1 MQKSIVVIT
10 GGPGF
15 GKTSLIH
22 RLKELN
28 YRVGDEY
35 AQEIIQD
42 QLEHGG
48 DCLPWKNGKA
58 FRELIFQ
65 KRLAFWSSVVDEEL
79 AFADRGIPDQLAF
92 ARYQGK
98 AKLSCLIKNSR
109 SYSYFPYVF
118 ITSPWKEIYLQNQVR
133 SETFEQACE
142 IHEWICK
149 TYLDLGY
156 QLVHLPKID
165 VEQRVNFIINYIT
178 KLRS

>member
-1 MQKSIVVIT
+1 M
-10 GGPGF
+10 
-15 GKTSLIH
+15 
-22 RLKELN
+22 N

-58 FRELIFQ
+58 FREAKFLRSGLRFGV
-65 KRLAFWSSVVDEEL
+65 RLVMKSL
-79 AFADRGIPDQLAF
+79 LLLTGGIPDQLAF

-98 AKLSCLIKNSR
+98 AELSCLIKNSR

-118 ITSPWKEIYLQNQVR
+118 ITSPWKEICLQNQVR